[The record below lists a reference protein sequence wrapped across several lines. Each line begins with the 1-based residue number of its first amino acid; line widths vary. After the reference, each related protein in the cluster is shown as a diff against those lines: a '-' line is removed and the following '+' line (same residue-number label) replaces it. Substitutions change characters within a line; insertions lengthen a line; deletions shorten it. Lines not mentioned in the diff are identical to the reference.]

1 MTRFLIFMSVFFSG
15 LSYAV
20 DFTEVDIQY
29 KERYFKTYKQILETR
44 SSYEKIISSQNLTG
58 EDLVY
63 AVGQVAKLDLVIAD
77 YLPELTTISKDQ
89 RKEASE
95 HCMSVIQ
102 KIKTLSP
109 EQYTRFGLR
118 CTYTRYLHMP
128 LLDFHNIG
136 DRIREF
142 TADRPEKPSGIDGGD
157 YWRAI
162 SQMKMHRRLGQA
174 PTSFRDY
181 EEALKTSRLPM
192 NIAAKELRP
201 LGQQYAG
208 VEYYETDLIYG
219 KAKINF
225 GITNNK
231 KEIIR
236 EVLRNWESKIG
247 EMDFLE
253 EIGEEKYF
261 LRQLENRAIRKR
273 MERYILI
280 IDPCIKKS
288 DWHGCI
294 YDGGLDLEY

>member
-1 MTRFLIFMSVFFSG
+1 MARFLIFMSVLFSG
-15 LSYAV
+15 LAYAV

-77 YLPELTTISKDQ
+77 YLPELTSISKDQ

-142 TADRPEKPSGIDGGD
+142 T
-157 YWRAI
+157 
-162 SQMKMHRRLGQA
+162 
-174 PTSFRDY
+174 
-181 EEALKTSRLPM
+181 
-192 NIAAKELRP
+192 
-201 LGQQYAG
+201 
-208 VEYYETDLIYG
+208 
-219 KAKINF
+219 
-225 GITNNK
+225 
-231 KEIIR
+231 
-236 EVLRNWESKIG
+236 
-247 EMDFLE
+247 
-253 EIGEEKYF
+253 
-261 LRQLENRAIRKR
+261 
-273 MERYILI
+273 
-280 IDPCIKKS
+280 
-288 DWHGCI
+288 
-294 YDGGLDLEY
+294 